1 MSKPDSLDIA
11 LGIAIRMRRRM
22 LGRSQEE
29 LSRAC
34 GVSFQQIQKYE
45 NGTNRVSFSRLVQIA
60 TALDCSVRQLLDY
73 VDPRVLGESQGPPVR
88 PMAGNPDDARN
99 LLDAYARLP
108 QASQTKLVEFMR
120 TLG

>member
-1 MSKPDSLDIA
+1 MMRPESLDIA
-11 LGIAIRMRRRM
+11 LGVAIRMRRRI
-22 LGRSQEE
+22 LGRSQDD
-29 LSRAC
+29 LARAC

-60 TALDCSVRQLLDY
+60 SALNCSPRQLLDY
-73 VDPRVLGESQGPPVR
+73 VDPRVLGESNGPPTR
-88 PMAGNPDDARN
+88 PLSGAVNDARE

-108 QASQTKLVEFMR
+108 ETSQVKLIEFIR